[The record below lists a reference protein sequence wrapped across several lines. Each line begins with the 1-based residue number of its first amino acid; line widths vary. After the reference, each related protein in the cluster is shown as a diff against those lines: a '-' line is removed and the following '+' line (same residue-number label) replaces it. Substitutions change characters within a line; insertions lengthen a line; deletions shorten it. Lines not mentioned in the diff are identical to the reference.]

1 MAKVSASLTEV
12 RAVRLVPI
20 LERHRKTLAPEL
32 SKTFVADVA
41 EIEEQF
47 QFDDLR
53 EEAKRRIRGALTIEV
68 QERLLSENPRED

>member
-1 MAKVSASLTEV
+1 MAKVDLSPGEG

-20 LERHRKTLAPEL
+20 LERHRKELAPEL
-32 SKTFVADVA
+32 SEKFVADVA

-53 EEAKRRIRGALTIEV
+53 EEAKRRIRRALAIEV
-68 QERLLSENPRED
+68 QERHLSESSSED